1 LVDVKRRDFIK
12 KSTVGAFAIPFIPHL
27 ASVNINTVSKTI
39 QQTNYDLV
47 AIRGG
52 GPAEMFARAIQ
63 DLGGIEKF
71 VSKNQS
77 VVVKP
82 NMGWDV
88 PPERAANANPK
99 LIGEIVK
106 QCKSAGAKDVYV
118 FDHTCDEWTRA
129 YKTSGIQKEV
139 EDAGGT
145 MVPGNFE
152 RNYQDVTINFGRR
165 LTDTKVHELILESD
179 VFINVPVLKHHGSTQ
194 VSLGM
199 KNNMGIVWD
208 RGYWHRNDLHQCI
221 ADFASFKKPDLTVID
236 CYNALKRNGPRGVSE
251 ADVVNMKAQIIS
263 SDIVAADAAAA
274 KMLGREPTDIG
285 HIKIAGDSNLGEYDL
300 TKLSI
305 SRLKM

>member
-1 LVDVKRRDFIK
+1 MRRREFIK
-12 KSTVGAFAIPFIPHL
+12 KTSLSVAAAHFASINIL
-27 ASVNINTVSKTI
+27 AKSKTI
-39 QQTNYDLV
+39 QTQLYDLV
-47 AIRGG
+47 AIKGG
-52 GPAEMFARAIQ
+52 GPDEMFARAIQ
-63 DLGGIEKF
+63 DLGGIKKF
-71 VSKNQS
+71 VKPNQS

-106 QCKSAGAKDVYV
+106 QCKSAGAQKVYV
-118 FDHTCDEWTRA
+118 FDHTCDEWQRA
-129 YKTSGIQKEV
+129 YSNSGIEREV
-139 EDAGGT
+139 EENGGT

-152 RNYQDVTINFGRR
+152 RYYQDVTINFGRR
-165 LTDTKVHELILESD
+165 LSESKVHELILESD

-221 ADFASFKKPDLTVID
+221 ADFASFKKPNLTVID

-263 SDIVAADAAAA
+263 ADIVAADAAAA
-274 KMLGREPTDIG
+274 KMLGREPDDIG
-285 HIKIAGDSNLGEYDL
+285 HIRIAGEANLGQADL

-305 SRLKM
+305 SRLNL